1 MAQKSVL
8 KLISSFSESE
18 FRRFI
23 DMLNSP
29 FHNKRGDLLRLSRY
43 LDSVYPGINEDKIS
57 YENIYLNVY
66 GGGKVNIQVVK
77 NLLGRLN
84 DLAETFLIQIGLE
97 KDSFTSEMLLTKEF
111 IRRNMNDKAIK
122 KVGKIKRTAEEMEKY
137 SVELYRKLYE
147 LNELKYEMIPGDMN
161 KQKIEANKETFY
173 DALRLFLTTLL
184 RIANTYENY
193 RFVEKEENEIE
204 LLDNITDYIDFEK
217 LLELIKKTTPKD
229 HVIPA
234 IYYYSLLSKT
244 KDTNGKYREMLKSLA
259 FKNINEFRNMDN
271 IEFWQNIFASYIFSR
286 SNTLPVNIKELHEVN
301 KEYINNNVL
310 IRDESGYIPD
320 ASYHNI
326 AMQAISVGDLKWAED
341 FINKYKNEL
350 EPAKREVT
358 YNFLMGYYNINCKNY
373 DRVIPYLNRIRTN
386 DIPTNLT
393 IRSFYIRTYYEL
405 GYYFEAE
412 SAIDAF
418 RKFIKANKR
427 ITKETLSTYP
437 EFLYFTA
444 KMVKSKLS
452 GRQLDDEIIKKIDGN
467 DNFLNKKWILEKI
480 KEFNYSM

>member
-1 MAQKSVL
+1 
-8 KLISSFSESE
+8 
-18 FRRFI
+18 
-23 DMLNSP
+23 
-29 FHNKRGDLLRLSRY
+29 
-43 LDSVYPGINEDKIS
+43 
-57 YENIYLNVY
+57 
-66 GGGKVNIQVVK
+66 
-77 NLLGRLN
+77 
-84 DLAETFLIQIGLE
+84 
-97 KDSFTSEMLLTKEF
+97 
-111 IRRNMNDKAIK
+111 
-122 KVGKIKRTAEEMEKY
+122 
-137 SVELYRKLYE
+137 
-147 LNELKYEMIPGDMN
+147 
-161 KQKIEANKETFY
+161 
-173 DALRLFLTTLL
+173 
-184 RIANTYENY
+184 
-193 RFVEKEENEIE
+193 
-204 LLDNITDYIDFEK
+204 
-217 LLELIKKTTPKD
+217 